1 MNKLDGQIKCK
12 FNCKI
17 FYLTEVLSHIVK
29 KKKYSVQSILNNVV
43 VMIKLNIIGDR

>member
-17 FYLTEVLSHIVK
+17 FSLTEVLSHIVK
-29 KKKYSVQSILNNVV
+29 KKKYILYIQSLI
-43 VMIKLNIIGDR
+43 M

>member
-17 FYLTEVLSHIVK
+17 FYLAEVLSHIVK
-29 KKKYSVQSILNNVV
+29 KKKILYIQSLI
-43 VMIKLNIIGDR
+43 M